1 MSARKKLLDPV
12 AAIVATVAATGSFL
26 LLLPGVAVAV
36 PAALGVGALAYGA
49 KVAVSAIT
57 AKDSPRQQ
65 AAVGAG
71 ADAAAPARIKRGSAV
86 EVWYNRGRKAVDGM
100 RHIVTGS
107 TQPVITGQL
116 ENVLIEAGDSLPV
129 LDDLAAQYAVV
140 DHSLQGLSPAALGDQ
155 RARLEAALAVP
166 SASEQIA
173 ADNRRALDAVAEQEA
188 TLARLVQTQAGLA
201 ARMESIVLG
210 LERLS
215 SQMSETVAS
224 AATTVGVPVA
234 GSEEHLRDLGDQL
247 EGLQAGLA
255 ESRRYT
261 AQILGPQ
268 ADQ

>member
-26 LLLPGVAVAV
+26 LLLPGIAVAL

-49 KVAVSAIT
+49 KVAVSAVT
-57 AKDSPRQQ
+57 SKQGPTRQ
-65 AAVGAG
+65 AAVGASS
-71 ADAAAPARIKRGSAV
+71 DATAPARIKRGSAV
-86 EVWYNRGRKAVDGM
+86 EVWHSRGHKAVDAM
-100 RHIVTGS
+100 RSIVTAS

-129 LDDLAAQYAVV
+129 LDELAAQYAVV
-140 DHSLQGLSPAALGDQ
+140 DHSLQGLSPASLRDQ
-155 RARLEAALAVP
+155 RQRLESALAAPPV
-166 SASEQIA
+166 SEQIT
-173 ADNRRALDAVAEQEA
+173 ADNRRALSAVADQEA
-188 TLARLVQTQAGLA
+188 TLARLGQTQTGLA

-215 SQMSETVAS
+215 AQMSETVAT
-224 AATTVGVPVA
+224 AATTVGMPVA
-234 GSEEHLRDLGDQL
+234 GNEEHLRDLGEQL

-268 ADQ
+268 ADD